1 MHPSF
6 EQLIASEGTILLD
19 DRQINADRKLLW
31 HHPVANAHQLLLV
44 SHQDL
49 ANHGKPVPISIILP
63 ETRFGRTNT
72 TVGYV
77 GTVEAVFETRYPV
90 TSTDC
95 VTPIVRFTL
104 LEGEGVTTKRV
115 IDYPVPVEHCES
127 YDFMASA
134 SLRQIY
140 QVIEHTEVTLREELF
155 PFQDAMRLRDV
166 NIYTDHDQ
174 LPFTSHKLTK
184 LSLAELRTVL
194 APASSIKVVP
204 VHVPQGQTAIAGRD
218 PIVETLQSQNKKKI
232 EERLLRSVDG
242 FHAGETSKV
251 HVLLKPNGAIYQG
264 GYNSRFELNPHQ
276 LTFEQHCYLIES
288 A

>member
-1 MHPSF
+1 MHQSF
-6 EQLIASEGTILLD
+6 EQLIATKGTILLD
-19 DRQINADRKLLW
+19 DRQINAGRKLLW
-31 HHPVANAHQLLLV
+31 RSHAGAGQELLLV
-44 SHQDL
+44 SHHDL
-49 ANHGKPVPISIILP
+49 AKYGKPVPISVILP

-72 TVGYV
+72 TVGYE
-77 GTVEAVFETRYPV
+77 GTVEGVFETRYPV
-90 TSTDC
+90 TSADC

-104 LEGEGVTTKRV
+104 LEGEGVKTTKV
-115 IDYPVPVEHCES
+115 IDYPVPDDQCKS
-127 YDFMASA
+127 YDFMTNV

-174 LPFTSHKLTK
+174 LPFASHKLTK
-184 LSLAELRTVL
+184 LSLPELRTVL

-204 VHVPQGQTAIAGRD
+204 VRVPQGQTAIAGHD
-218 PIVETLQSQNKKKI
+218 PLVETLQSQNKKTI
-232 EERLLRSVDG
+232 EQCLLRSIEG
-242 FHAGETSKV
+242 FHAGEASVV

-264 GYNSRFELNPHQ
+264 NSRFDFNPH
-276 LTFEQHCYLIES
+276 LVRLEHHCYLIEP